1 MLTIQHIPEDNADKA
16 TPLKMYCINDEMLL
30 SSNQQ
35 HSGSV
40 PRRLWVIPLLIF
52 TWPYKYYN
60 PFALMY
66 SPNPEN
72 ILQSLLNHNQTI
84 HDSEDEIS
92 NTMLELNQTQ
102 TPVGIPG
109 TPNLRLFAL

>member
-1 MLTIQHIPEDNADKA
+1 
-16 TPLKMYCINDEMLL
+16 
-30 SSNQQ
+30 
-35 HSGSV
+35 
-40 PRRLWVIPLLIF
+40 
-52 TWPYKYYN
+52 
-60 PFALMY
+60 MY